1 MPYNATW
8 IEPWMRPLKK
18 TARRRRIPNQTANLR
33 PKNDSK
39 NSKNVIPSPKN
50 VFNRHPNTLEKVHSS
65 TINARRATR
74 KRRLPSNDWTKRI
87 SRPAKPK
94 DKRPNVLRSKKS
106 KTLSKALSK
115 PLGTSI

>member
-33 PKNDSK
+33 PKNASK
-39 NSKNVIPSPKN
+39 NIITSPKN
-50 VFNRHPNTLEKVHSS
+50 MFNRHPNTLEKVRSS
-65 TINARRATR
+65 TINSRRATR
-74 KRRLPSNDWTKRI
+74 KRRLPSNDWTKRF

-94 DKRPNVLRSKKS
+94 DKRPDVLRSKKS
-106 KTLSKALSK
+106 KSLSK

>member
-33 PKNDSK
+33 LKNDSKNSK

-50 VFNRHPNTLEKVHSS
+50 VFNRHPNTLEKIHSS

-74 KRRLPSNDWTKRI
+74 KRRLPSNDWTKRL
-87 SRPAKPK
+87 SRPVKPK

-106 KTLSKALSK
+106 K